1 MATKKYVLDRLYG
14 LVASFRTP
22 KGRKVVTFGN
32 GSRYHERK
40 GYFITSDV
48 ELQKAIESSKM
59 FGKDILLESTIEDAV
74 EEKIEKKAE
83 EKVEEVDEVVAPTA
97 KTYEEYLTNPEEV
110 VRETTVT
117 TLQKAKMWL
126 QATHGK
132 TFKGV
137 TKDDIRKEAAEKY
150 NTLFEN
156 WD

>member
-40 GYFITSDV
+40 GYFVTSDV
-48 ELQKAIESSKM
+48 ELQKAIESSKL
-59 FGKDILLESTIEDAV
+59 FGKEFNLEGT
-74 EEKIEKKAE
+74 EEEATEEKAE
-83 EKVEEVDEVVAPTA
+83 EKVEEVAEVVAPTT

-110 VRETTVT
+110 VREATVT

>member
-1 MATKKYVLDRLYG
+1 MATKKYVLNRLYE

-22 KGRKVVTFGN
+22 KGRKVVTFNN

-48 ELQKAIESSKM
+48 ELQKAIESSKL
-59 FGKDILLESTIEDAV
+59 FGKEFYLESTIEDAT
-74 EEKIEKKAE
+74 EEKAE
-83 EKVEEVDEVVAPTA
+83 EKVEEVAEVVAPTA

>member
-1 MATKKYVLDRLYG
+1 MATKKYVLKRLYE

-32 GSRYHERK
+32 GSRYHERR

-59 FGKDILLESTIEDAV
+59 FGKEILLESTIEDA
-74 EEKIEKKAE
+74 EEKKAE
-83 EKVEEVDEVVAPTA
+83 EKVEEVAEEVAPTA
-97 KTYEEYLTNPEEV
+97 KTYEEYLANPEEV

>member
-1 MATKKYVLDRLYG
+1 MVTKKYILDRWFS
-14 LVASFRTP
+14 LVTAFKTP
-22 KGRKVVTFGN
+22 SGKKVVTFGN
-32 GSRYHERK
+32 GSRYHQRN

-48 ELQKAIESSKM
+48 ELQKAIESSAY
-59 FGKDILLESTIEDAV
+59 FGKEILLESTEEDAV
-74 EEKIEKKAE
+74 EEKIEEKAE
-83 EKVEEVDEVVAPTA
+83 EVAPTI
-97 KTYEEYLTNPEEV
+97 KTYEEYLTNPEGV
-110 VRETTVT
+110 VREATVT

>member
-1 MATKKYVLDRLYG
+1 MATKKYVLKRLYE
-14 LVASFRTP
+14 LVVSFRTP
-22 KGRKVVTFGN
+22 AGRKVVTFNN

-40 GYFITSDV
+40 GYYITSDK

-59 FGKDILLESTIEDAV
+59 FGVEFFLENTEDDVV
-74 EEKIEKKAE
+74 EVKAE
-83 EKVEEVDEVVAPTA
+83 EKVEEVAEEVAPAT
-97 KTYEEYLTNPEEV
+97 KTYEEYLANPDEV

>member
-1 MATKKYVLDRLYG
+1 MATKKYVLNRLYE

-22 KGRKVVTFGN
+22 KGKKVVTFGN

-48 ELQKAIESSKM
+48 ELQKAIESSKL

-74 EEKIEKKAE
+74 EKKAE
-83 EKVEEVDEVVAPTA
+83 EKVEEVAEVVAPTI

>member
-1 MATKKYVLDRLYG
+1 MATKKYVLNRLYE

-22 KGRKVVTFGN
+22 KGLKVVTFNN

-48 ELQKAIESSKM
+48 ELQKAIESSKL

-74 EEKIEKKAE
+74 EEKIEEKSE
-83 EKVEEVDEVVAPTA
+83 EKVEEVAEVVAPTT

>member
-1 MATKKYVLDRLYG
+1 MATKKYVLKRLYE

-59 FGKDILLESTIEDAV
+59 FGKDILLESTIVDAV
-74 EEKIEKKAE
+74 EKKAE
-83 EKVEEVDEVVAPTA
+83 EKVEEVAKVVAPTA

>member
-1 MATKKYVLDRLYG
+1 MATKKYVLNRLYE

-22 KGRKVVTFGN
+22 KGKKVVTFGN

-48 ELQKAIESSKM
+48 ELQKAIESSKL
-59 FGKDILLESTIEDAV
+59 FGKEFYLESTEEDAT
-74 EEKIEKKAE
+74 EEKAE
-83 EKVEEVDEVVAPTA
+83 EKVEEVAEVVAPTT